1 MEKYKEEH
9 IVELQTRVDLAREN
23 DNELALKEVKKE
35 LKALSDV
42 CGAVTSKG
50 KICTK
55 KPYVKEDGTISD
67 RCIFHGGKQTG
78 QRTEEGRQRSLANLN
93 KHAAMTH
100 GVYSKNF
107 LENLTEQE
115 LVLYYSI
122 IAEHSEDEDLQ
133 TPANQILLQRFAMDT
148 LKLLRIEQYGK
159 YGMMG
164 ETTAQTE
171 ISNRLIRLSESLGLN
186 AKFTKQ
192 NKKSTNPVVNLNQL
206 FNFDNNE

>member
-1 MEKYKEEH
+1 MAKYKEPH
-9 IVELQTRVDLAREN
+9 IVELQVRVDMAREN
-23 DNELALKEVKKE
+23 DNELALKEAKKE
-35 LKALSDV
+35 LKALEDI
-42 CGAVTSKG
+42 CGAVKGSG
-50 KICTK
+50 KICVN
-55 KPYVKEDGTISD
+55 KPYLKEDGTTNG
-67 RCIFHGGKQTG
+67 RCVVHSGKPSGQT
-78 QRTEEGRQRSLANLN
+78 TEEGRQRSLANLN

-107 LENLTEQE
+107 VENLTEQE
-115 LVLYYSI
+115 LALYYSI

-206 FNFDNNE
+206 FDLGNN